1 MSQRCDV
8 CGKEP
13 VFGKNVPRLGKNAVH
28 RKIKGPKTSR
38 RWMPNIQ
45 RVRTRTANGTPVRLN
60 VCTSCLKKG
69 KVQRRTR
76 A

>member
-1 MSQRCDV
+1 MSMRCDV

-13 VFGKNVPRLGKNAVH
+13 VFGKSVARLGKNA
-28 RKIKGPKTSR
+28 IKRRVKARTSR
-38 RWMPNIQ
+38 RWNPNIQ
-45 RVRTRTANGTPVRLN
+45 TVKASIDGSPVRVK

-69 KVQRRTR
+69 KVARRSSVH

>member
-13 VFGKNVPRLGKNAVH
+13 IFGNNVARLGKNAIH
-28 RKIKGPKTSR
+28 RRIKGKSRR

-45 RVRTRTANGTPVRLN
+45 RVKTQTANGTPIRMN
-60 VCTSCLKKG
+60 VCTSCIKKG
-69 KVQRRTR
+69 KVLRRTR